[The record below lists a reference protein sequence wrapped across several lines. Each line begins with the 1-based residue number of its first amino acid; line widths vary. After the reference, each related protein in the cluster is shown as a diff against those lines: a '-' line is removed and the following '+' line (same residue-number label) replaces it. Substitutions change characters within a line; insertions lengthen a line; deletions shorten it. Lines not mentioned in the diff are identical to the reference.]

1 MLVAKGLFELLL
13 FKHTFVQLLIPVV
26 HVVRRV
32 KLLRNARPFGV
43 RNEQVVA
50 STLVLHVFESLD
62 LFQTS
67 SQVLPH

>member
-43 RNEQVVA
+43 RYEQVVA
-50 STLVLHVFESLD
+50 SSLVLHVFESLD

>member
-13 FKHTFVQLLIPVV
+13 FKHTFVQLLITVV

-43 RNEQVVA
+43 RYEQVVA
-50 STLVLHVFESLD
+50 SSLVLHVFESLD